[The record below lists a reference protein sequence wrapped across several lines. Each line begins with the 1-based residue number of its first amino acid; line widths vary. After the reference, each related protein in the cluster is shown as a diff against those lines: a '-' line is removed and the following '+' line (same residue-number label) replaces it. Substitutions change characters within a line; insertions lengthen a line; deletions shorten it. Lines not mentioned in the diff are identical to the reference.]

1 LAKRTSNG
9 LKAIGSPQV
18 TQQVDSGRNLLKK
31 QSLQELASALGLT
44 IAQVTPQVT
53 AQVEKVLDAILPQS
67 VAEFAGQRQVGL
79 DPEKQVFISSEKRDI
94 ISD

>member
-44 IAQVTPQVT
+44 IDRVRYATDWRLGITLGVCM
-53 AQVEKVLDAILPQS
+53 S
-67 VAEFAGQRQVGL
+67 G
-79 DPEKQVFISSEKRDI
+79 
-94 ISD
+94 

>member
-1 LAKRTSNG
+1 
-9 LKAIGSPQV
+9 
-18 TQQVDSGRNLLKK
+18 
-31 QSLQELASALGLT
+31 LT

-79 DPEKQVFISSEKRDI
+79 ETEKQVFISSEKRDT